1 MIYLDNA
8 ASTPLLPE
16 VLEFYK
22 GAIEEDFANPHA
34 DHALSH
40 SCQQKLN
47 KARVQVLK
55 SLSAP
60 LPETEVLWTSG
71 GTEANNTALL
81 CSALKAGDEVIS
93 STFEHPSMIN
103 PLKVLEGRGV
113 KVHLLPIDEEG
124 QIRLDQ
130 LESLMNEKTRMVAL
144 TALQNELGSI
154 TDIKFVSKLI
164 KDKYPKV
171 LLHVDNVQG
180 FGKLTLNWK
189 RLQISSMSLAGHK
202 FHGPNSCGALVYR
215 KGFKFEALLVG
226 GGQQGALRSGTVDAA
241 AVSAFGLAA
250 ELNAERKK
258 SEAKKI
264 EALNELCREGLVK
277 LLNKDGSAIDCQF
290 FSMKQN
296 SPYIL
301 MFALK
306 GYEGSVLMRF
316 LSTAGVYI
324 GVGSACS
331 AEVKEPNRTLLA
343 MGADRQ
349 TAFAALRVSFAW
361 QNTAEDVKA
370 FLAELQKVLS
380 NY

>member
-40 SCQQKLN
+40 SCQQKLM

-60 LPETEVLWTSG
+60 LPDTEVLWISG

-81 CSALKAGDEVIS
+81 YTGLKTGDEVIS

-103 PLKVLEGRGV
+103 PLKVLEARGV

-130 LESLMNEKTRMVAL
+130 LESLMNDKTKMIAL
-144 TALQNELGSI
+144 TSLQNELGSI

-164 KDKYPKV
+164 KDKYPTV
-171 LLHVDNVQG
+171 LFHVDNVQG

-215 KGFKFEALLVG
+215 KDFKFKPLLVG
-226 GGQQGALRSGTVDAA
+226 GGQQGGLRSGTVDAA
-241 AVSAFGLAA
+241 VVSAFGMAA

-258 SEAKKI
+258 SEAQKI
-264 EALNELCREGLVK
+264 ETLNELCREGLAK
-277 LLNKDGSAIDCQF
+277 LVNKGGSAIDCQF

-331 AEVKEPNRTLLA
+331 AEVKAPNKTLLS
-343 MGADRQ
+343 MGADTK

-361 QNTAEDVKA
+361 QNTEADVKG